1 VITSRFW
8 RNSQTNN
15 SNCKNFW
22 DGKGKAHKL
31 TGKGFQQEFH
41 SVVTPTLQKTE
52 KKVER
57 NRVKKCCYLLFATE
71 FGLIFHSYSTF
82 H

>member
-8 RNSQTNN
+8 HDSQTNN

-31 TGKGFQQEFH
+31 TGKGFEQEFH
-41 SVVTPTLQKTE
+41 CSIIPVHQKNE